1 MTPVP
6 PTTLD
11 EREARQTARQ
21 ARFMR
26 LVEALRRET
35 NTVSINRS
43 DNAHSARVVPDY
55 RASDRLLHLLHEYGV
70 GSKSTPVGTG

>member
-1 MTPVP
+1 VTPVP
-6 PTTLD
+6 SSTLD
-11 EREARQTARQ
+11 KREARQTACR

-35 NTVSINRS
+35 NRVSINRCDS
-43 DNAHSARVVPDY
+43 AHSAPVVPDY

-70 GSKSTPVGTG
+70 RSRSTPVGKG